1 MTQPSSAHG
10 GKLLNLYLQGEAL
23 NTAKENAKHNESW
36 DLNKRQLCDIELMLN
51 GAFSP
56 LDGFMSK
63 LDYDSVLSDMRL
75 ANGVLWP
82 MPINLDVN
90 ETFANKIEVGDEIT
104 LRDQEGVVIANM
116 LVSDKWAPDKSLET
130 QSVFTCDDESHPGVH
145 YLKNEAG
152 SVYLGG
158 KITGVTPPLHY
169 DFVEYRHDPRSLRK
183 HFSELGWDRV
193 IAFQTR
199 NPVHRAHV
207 IMTKRLMAEHK
218 AQFVIHTA
226 VGMTKPGDLDHF
238 SRVRCYKRVLSH
250 YPKNTAELSLI
261 QLGMR
266 MAGPREAL
274 WQAIIRQ
281 NFGFTH
287 FIVGRD
293 HAGPG
298 RNNRGG
304 NFYDV
309 EAAQKLVM
317 SFQSELN
324 IEILPAPFLRY
335 VRQRGEFCEESQ
347 LLDGEEGLYIS
358 GAELRQLLQAG
369 DEIPSWFAYPEVVEE
384 LYATLPPRSR
394 QGYTV
399 FFTGLSG
406 SGKSTLA
413 NGLTVKL
420 REMGGRKVTLLDGD
434 VVRQNL
440 SSELSFSKEHRDLN
454 IQRIAYVASEITKNG
469 GVAICAPIAPY
480 QSTRRVARQLIAQE
494 GSFIEVHV
502 STPIETCEARDRKGL
517 YAMARAGKIKG
528 FTGIDDPY
536 ETPENPD
543 LRIDTSQYEMK
554 QAVQIVIDKLLEIGV
569 ILDDSHQ
576 H

>member
-1 MTQPSSAHG
+1 
-10 GKLLNLYLQGEAL
+10 
-23 NTAKENAKHNESW
+23 
-36 DLNKRQLCDIELMLN
+36 
-51 GAFSP
+51 
-56 LDGFMSK
+56 
-63 LDYDSVLSDMRL
+63 
-75 ANGVLWP
+75 
-82 MPINLDVN
+82 MPINLDVD
-90 ETFANKIEVGDEIT
+90 EEFAAHIEIGDEIC

-116 LVSDKWAPDKSLET
+116 QVSDKWKPNKTLEA
-130 QSVFTCDDESHPGVH
+130 QAVFGSEDDSHPGVH
-145 YLKNEAG
+145 YLQNEAG

-158 KITGVTPPLHY
+158 KIVGVTPPLHY
-169 DFVEYRHDPRSLRK
+169 DFVDYRHDPRSLREN
-183 HFSELGWDRV
+183 FAARGWQRV

-207 IMTKRLMAEHK
+207 IMTKRLMAEHQ

-226 VGMTKPGDLDHF
+226 VGLTKPGDLDHF
-238 SRVRCYKRVLSH
+238 SRVRCYKRVLEH
-250 YPKNTAELSLI
+250 YPSNTADLSLI

-317 SFQSELN
+317 SFQSELK
-324 IEILPAPFLRY
+324 IEILAAPFLRY
-335 VRQRGEFCEESQ
+335 VEQRGEFCEESQ
-347 LLDGEEGLYIS
+347 LLAGEQGLYIS

-369 DEIPSWFAYPEVVEE
+369 EEIPSWFAYPEVVEE
-384 LYATLPPRSR
+384 LYQTLPPRSR

-454 IQRIAYVASEITKNG
+454 IQRIGYVASEITKNG
-469 GVAICAPIAPY
+469 GVAVCAPIAPY
-480 QSTRRVARQLIAQE
+480 KSTRSLVRQTIAQE
-494 GSFIEVHV
+494 GSFIEIHV

-536 ETPENPD
+536 EIPEAPD
-543 LRIDTSQYEMK
+543 LRIDTSEHDMQE
-554 QAVQIVIDKLLEIGV
+554 AVQIVIDKLVEIGV
-569 ILDDSHQ
+569 ISTDSIS
-576 H
+576 